1 MQTNIERQNVDRQL
15 PGNGEGVRVT
25 QGQWILLRLM
35 DMTVMMF
42 LQVCVYISQIVY
54 LNIYSS
60 VQFSCSV
67 MSDSL

>member
-42 LQVCVYISQIVY
+42 LQVCVYISNCIFKYIQF
-54 LNIYSS
+54 SS
-60 VQFSCSV
+60 VQLLSHV
-67 MSDSL
+67 